1 MRKELLL
8 ILFIL
13 FGLMPDAIVLGQ
25 FSKDSSLLNLD
36 HYDIESVDVVVKK
49 MEQYQVGSKK
59 ENFTKLQH
67 QVVEQGSLTELITR
81 YQPVYIKSD
90 AGGLASFR
98 FRGTSSNHTSV
109 RVRGL
114 ELNSQTLGS
123 YNANNAPVFLF
134 DQVELTFGSSSATQG
149 SGSIGGNVRL
159 DLKNNFTNGIN
170 GEAKASMGSFGEY
183 MTGAKVFAGNGKFES
198 VTRFVYYEKENDF
211 PFENTAYYD
220 FEKQSYARDTQK
232 NARIENLNLLQQFNY
247 KINEKQVLSSVIWL
261 AKNRHEA
268 QPNMTENINP
278 NTRYIEDQ
286 NIRTWLQYDH
296 KSTMADYYIGA
307 GYVFDD
313 AVDYSNKEQKIST
326 QRLVSEAGLK
336 HEKNWLSSQLG
347 IRYIYIVPNV
357 YAYDDQVVEHR
368 TSLYA
373 SLLAQPLPWLKASL
387 NLRQQF
393 VTNYNAPFTP
403 ALGLEAR
410 LWYTDKNFLAIEGNL
425 QRAYRIPTLNDRFW
439 GQEGYDGNKDLKPE
453 DAISTELGLKYFY
466 SPNNH
471 WSLKLKGNAFYMDVD
486 QWIQWTQGAGGW
498 YADNIV
504 HVISEGLELNSN
516 LIYSIGKQEFELGV
530 NYTYNPVERRKSK
543 LETDELNQQL
553 EYAPKN
559 IANAFL
565 QYVYEDI
572 GAVVDANYVGKRNY
586 NQAGGTLDPFNL
598 VNVSAFYKF
607 KIKREQFRID
617 AQLNNIFS
625 EKYQNQFQYA
635 MPEIGYRIAIN
646 YQF

>member
-1 MRKELLL
+1 MKKELLV
-8 ILFIL
+8 ILFVFI
-13 FGLMPDAIVLGQ
+13 GIVPSANVYGQ
-25 FSKDSSLLNLD
+25 NQIDSSLIKLD
-36 HYDIESVDVVVKK
+36 HYDIETVDIVVQK

-59 ENFTKLQH
+59 EYFTTLQH
-67 QVVEQGSLTELITR
+67 QVVEHGSLTELITR

-98 FRGTSSNHTSV
+98 FRGTSNNHTSV

-123 YNANNAPVFLF
+123 YNANNAPIFLF

-159 DLKNNFTNGIN
+159 DLKNTFTNGIT
-170 GEAKASMGSFGEY
+170 GEAKASMGAFGEY
-183 MTGAKVFAGNGKFES
+183 MAGVKLFTGNGKFES
-198 VTRFVYYEKENDF
+198 ITRFVYYEKENDF

-220 FEKQSYARDTQK
+220 FEKQTYARDTQR

-247 KINEKQVLSSVIWL
+247 KLNEKQVLSSVIWL

-268 QPNMTENINP
+268 QPNMTENRNP
-278 NTRYIEDQ
+278 NTRYVEDQ
-286 NIRTWLQYDH
+286 NIRTWFQYDH
-296 KSTMADYYIGA
+296 KSVFADYYVGA

-313 AVDYSNKEQKIST
+313 AVDYSNKAQKIST

-336 HEKNWLSSQLG
+336 KEKIWWSSQAG
-347 IRYIYIVPNV
+347 IRYLYIVPNV

-368 TSLYA
+368 TALYA
-373 SLLAQPLPWLKASL
+373 SFIAQPLPWFKASL

-393 VTNYNAPFTP
+393 VTNFSAPFTP

-410 LWYTDKNFLAIEGNL
+410 LWYSDMHFLSLNGNL

-439 GQEGYDGNKDLKPE
+439 GQDGYEGNMDLEPE
-453 DAISTELGLKYFY
+453 DARSLEMGLVYMY
-466 SPNNH
+466 SPDNY
-471 WSLKLKGNAFYMDVD
+471 WIFKLKANAFYMDVD
-486 QWIQWTQGAGGW
+486 QWIQWTQGASGW
-498 YADNIV
+498 YADNIAN
-504 HVISEGLELNSN
+504 VISKGIELNLN
-516 LIYSIGKQEFELGV
+516 LKYSIGKQKVEVGG
-530 NYTYNPVERRKSK
+530 NYTYNPVKRKSSK
-543 LETDELNQQL
+543 LETDELNKQL
-553 EYAPKN
+553 EYSPKY
-559 IANAFL
+559 IGNAFV
-565 QYVYEDI
+565 QYSLNKI
-572 GAVVDANYVGKRNY
+572 GVVVDGNYVGRRNY
-586 NQAGGTLDPFNL
+586 NQAGGSLDAYSL
-598 VNVSAFYKF
+598 VNVSAFYKL
-607 KIKREQFRID
+607 KISSEQFRLD